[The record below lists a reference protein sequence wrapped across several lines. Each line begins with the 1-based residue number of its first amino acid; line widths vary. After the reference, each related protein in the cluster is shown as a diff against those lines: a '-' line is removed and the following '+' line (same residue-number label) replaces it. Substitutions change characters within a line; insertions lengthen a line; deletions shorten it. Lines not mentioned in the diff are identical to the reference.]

1 MMQRLTDLLLIRQ
14 GERYQVFYFLG
25 LFVLI
30 GAGMALGRGASEALF
45 FKRFGIEY
53 LPLMYIFSCI
63 SLCLVSLLYAAF
75 VDRLP
80 SEKFYRI
87 LFSLLAVLL
96 LANWYAIRHIESD
109 LVYPVFFLL
118 YEVASEL
125 LLVHS
130 AVYINQNFIQ
140 TQTKRLTPVILAGH
154 QVGVI
159 TGGVLLAGSAP
170 FFGVVNMMLLWVA
183 LLVLAYLLVR
193 HWHGGHGVSP
203 YFRAGRKGRSKI
215 KQSITQVT
223 QGLKFMKTSR
233 LLLMSSFSLFF
244 MVLAVYILAYSVNV
258 VYTKSFASEESLSAF
273 FGILT
278 AVTGALALF
287 IQLFFTNR
295 LIRDMGIKKVN
306 YIFPVTSILS
316 YASLLF
322 AFALPAAIL
331 ASVNKETLMPAFAKP
346 VRNIFNASLPAQ
358 LQGRGQ
364 AIAVII
370 VIPLGLA
377 GAGILLLLAQGA
389 QSMNAFLIIGLIC
402 SIAYLYFNR
411 EMNRAYAREILSNLK
426 KSLFIP
432 EQYSDRFLKGNNEDL
447 LKDIEQGFM
456 SQDDDISVVYAR
468 VLSKSQPRRVA
479 KLVSEKMDV
488 SDIALKDQLVKIF
501 HPAESGDLHDCIR
514 KEIGCGDAHLDA
526 TILKTLF
533 KARDDEAR
541 SYVERMLADENPRI
555 RAAGVYGAL
564 CYPMPALIEPAIE
577 VWISL
582 LDSAQVDNFMP
593 AVELIIPEFKELYQ
607 APPLLSSVQKKLR
620 EMLQHKNTRFVQVA
634 LNILATWPAAC
645 LGDVDETML
654 ILSDHENWMI
664 RKASVGV
671 VHLLSDQAAEQ
682 LLANALEDQHPN
694 VRIAA
699 VKMMAS
705 SHVDKIYYI
714 RSLLIEKPVGSP
726 RVKQAMLEYLMQSG
740 CDAQTMQSISLAL
753 AREAG
758 ALKLAARCLRTH
770 KTVGDAGARSILTLL
785 QHALDE
791 RVLEL
796 ADLALSATQSSSN
809 EEAIAVIRAGL
820 KSNDRR
826 QFASACE
833 LLSLLNN
840 QALLALVMPLFD
852 DSVIIEEDISM
863 TTRFNSLAGLLD
875 WVKQRSDPWLTECV
889 HALSRTMNGRCHV

>member
-25 LFVLI
+25 LFFLI

-159 TGGVLLAGSAP
+159 VGGVLLASSAP

-295 LIRDMGIKKVN
+295 LIRDIGIKKVN

-432 EQYSDRFLKGNNEDL
+432 EQYESSLLKGNHENL
-447 LKDIEQGFM
+447 LQEIEQGFM
-456 SQDDDISVVYAR
+456 SQDDDISLVYAR
-468 VLSKSQPRRVA
+468 VLSESQPQRVA
-479 KLVSEKMDV
+479 KLVSERMAT
-488 SDIALKDQLVKIF
+488 SDNALKDRLVKIME
-501 HPAESGDLHDCIR
+501 PLESSDVLDCIR
-514 KEIGCGDAHLDA
+514 KEIGRGDAHLDA
-526 TILKTLF
+526 TILRKLF
-533 KARDDEAR
+533 KARDDDAK
-541 SYVERMLADENPRI
+541 SYVSRMLKDENPRVK
-555 RAAGVYGAL
+555 AAGIYGAL
-564 CYPMPALIEPAIE
+564 CYPMPALIEQAVSE
-577 VWISL
+577 WIGL
-582 LDSAQVDNFMP
+582 LENAQVDNFMP
-593 AVELIIPEFKELYQ
+593 AVELIVPEFKTLYQ
-607 APPLLSSVQKKLR
+607 SPPLLGAVRQKLDD
-620 EMLQHKNTRFVQVA
+620 MLCHKNSRFAQIA
-634 LNILATWPAAC
+634 LNILAIWPADGMAGIEDTIC
-645 LGDVDETML
+645 S
-654 ILSDHENWMI
+654 LSLHQNWMI
-664 RKASVGV
+664 RRGCINV
-671 VHLLSDQAAEQ
+671 VHLLPEKNAKA
-682 LLANALEDQHPN
+682 LLLNALEDSHPN
-694 VRIAA
+694 VRIAVVEA
-699 VKMMAS
+699 MAATQA
-705 SHVDKIYYI
+705 DNIYFI
-714 RSLLIEKPVGSP
+714 RSLLIEAPVGSP
-726 RVKQAMLEYLMQSG
+726 KAKQAMLEYLMNAG
-740 CDAQTMQSISLAL
+740 CDARTMQSIGLAL
-753 AREAG
+753 AREAVD
-758 ALKLAARCLRTH
+758 LKSAGSRLAECGID
-770 KTVGDAGARSILTLL
+770 GDNVSAQSIMTLL
-785 QHALDE
+785 GHALDE
-791 RVLEL
+791 RVLQL
-796 ADLALSATQSSSN
+796 ADLALSAVQSSN
-809 EEAIAVIRAGL
+809 DEETISVIRAGL
-820 KSNDRR
+820 KSNDKQ
-826 QFASACE
+826 QFANALE
-833 LLSLLNN
+833 LLSMLSNPS
-840 QALLALVMPLFD
+840 LLALVMPLFD
-852 DSVIIEEDISM
+852 ETGIIEEDINMQFS
-863 TTRFNSLAGLLD
+863 SLAALLG
-875 WVKQRSDPWLTECV
+875 WIKGRSDPWLSECA
-889 HALSRTMNGRCHV
+889 HGLSQTLNDPCNV